1 MIFYNKKFSKKK
13 KKNTSKINE
22 NLKKARP
29 ATSETLPENKKISPL

>member
-13 KKNTSKINE
+13 KKKINE

>member
-13 KKNTSKINE
+13 KKINE